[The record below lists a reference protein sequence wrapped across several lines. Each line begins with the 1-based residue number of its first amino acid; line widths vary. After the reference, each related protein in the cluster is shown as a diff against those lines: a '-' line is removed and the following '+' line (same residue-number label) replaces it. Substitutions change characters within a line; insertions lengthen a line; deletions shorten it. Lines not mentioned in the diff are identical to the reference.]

1 MQVNTSVAGQVEISQ
16 QKRSERDFNLC
27 SLTDEQRQIAA
38 IDTEVCFWLWLKQAG
53 KVLHTD
59 IVRVLSRMDK
69 PLAAQYRDRLN
80 HWRDDFRPS
89 PESAKL
95 IADISESTWG
105 RLLGS
110 FKKQQPGLG
119 VKPGEDYEKC
129 RFTSN
134 ST

>member
-1 MQVNTSVAGQVEISQ
+1 MQVNTSVAGRVEISAH
-16 QKRSERDFNLC
+16 KRSERDFNLC
-27 SLTDEQRQIAA
+27 HLSEEQRQIAA

-80 HWRDDFRPS
+80 YWRDDFRSS
-89 PESAKL
+89 PAAAKRF
-95 IADISESTWG
+95 ADISESTWG

-110 FKKQQPGLG
+110 FKKQTA
-119 VKPGEDYEKC
+119 
-129 RFTSN
+129 RFN
-134 ST
+134 G